1 MEISYFTSL
10 SSHLLKNIS
19 FMLCLPSIFLVA
31 NPEAEQ
37 VLSTT
42 FFHCCLFVPP
52 SHTDYIVRLSP
63 LYDDLDHTKHM
74 FYKSLSS
81 GDDNGE
87 DKDIQKDNETDKY
100 MVDMR
105 DMVDKDKD
113 MVDIGMVDNGHGHG
127 GYGHGGHG
135 GHGHGGHGHG
145 GHGHGGHRQ

>member
-1 MEISYFTSL
+1 
-10 SSHLLKNIS
+10 
-19 FMLCLPSIFLVA
+19 
-31 NPEAEQ
+31 
-37 VLSTT
+37 
-42 FFHCCLFVPP
+42 
-52 SHTDYIVRLSP
+52 
-63 LYDDLDHTKHM
+63 M

-145 GHGHGGHRQ
+145 GHGHGGH